1 MICEYKI
8 KWIDIPYSEGEKRT
22 LAHLPN
28 FDGTKLQN
36 YCEKMLEKH
45 QEYIIE
51 NGIDMEEIRNWKWS

>member
-1 MICEYKI
+1 MDRYHLCL
-8 KWIDIPYSEGEKRT
+8 
-22 LAHLPN
+22 LALQHLPN

-45 QEYIIE
+45 QKYIIE